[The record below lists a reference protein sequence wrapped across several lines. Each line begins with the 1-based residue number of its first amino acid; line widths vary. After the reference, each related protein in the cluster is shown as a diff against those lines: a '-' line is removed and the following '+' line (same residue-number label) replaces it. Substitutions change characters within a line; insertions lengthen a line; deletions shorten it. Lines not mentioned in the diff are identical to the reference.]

1 MSFGPNQHFG
11 HRASLLMLHPLK
23 GKESAMEAGKLKPKA
38 EFCSQS
44 LFGKSWKSCRESPL
58 CYGAPAL
65 ELL

>member
-1 MSFGPNQHFG
+1 
-11 HRASLLMLHPLK
+11 MLHPLK
-23 GKESAMEAGKLKPKA
+23 GKESAMEAGKLEPKA